1 MKPISQLPPLAFG
14 NASAVEFRDELACGE
29 FLAQLPDAPS
39 RFGAT
44 ASPSHF
50 HVRLRHVTL
59 PGVSLVTGANSG
71 VAIERNSP
79 RPALVIPLAGC
90 QTVSRDGRRE
100 IRWAAPHDA
109 LFIPAG
115 SKVVA
120 ESATGS
126 FLRLDLVE
134 AELLRTAAGI
144 TDREEG
150 KPASLDVST
159 TRPVPLKTKKVNWL
173 RVVRSLAG
181 MIDAFNCDDA
191 ELALA
196 GLDDMI
202 LRTTVMMLG
211 PELMAEHSQ
220 VAPPSRTFD
229 LDPLLEQI
237 VANLSG
243 RVTLGDMEKWSGLTA
258 RTIQLAFHRR
268 FGVRP
273 MQWVRERRLE
283 SIYAALKAASPDA
296 TVADVAAAYGLPR
309 MATLIPHYVRR
320 FGELPSETLRG
331 RGR

>member
-1 MKPISQLPPLAFG
+1 MTPGSPLPALAFG
-14 NASAVEFRDELACGE
+14 NASAVEFRDESACGE

-44 ASPSHF
+44 TAPSHF
-50 HVRLRHVTL
+50 HVRLRHVAL

-100 IRWAAPHDA
+100 VRWAAPHHA

-115 SKVVA
+115 RKIVA

-126 FLRLDLVE
+126 FLRLDLLE

-144 TDREEG
+144 TGRKEG
-150 KPASLDVST
+150 KRASLDVST
-159 TRPVPLKTKKVNWL
+159 TRLVPLKTTQVDWL
-173 RVVRSLAG
+173 RIVRSLAG
-181 MIDAFNCDDA
+181 TIDAFNCDDA
-191 ELALA
+191 ELVRA
-196 GLDDMI
+196 GLDDVI

-211 PELMAEHSQ
+211 PELMAAHSQ
-220 VAPPSRTFD
+220 FAPLPRGFD
-229 LDPLLEQI
+229 LDSLLEQI

-243 RVTLGDMEKWSGLTA
+243 RVTLGDMEKWSGLSA
-258 RTIQLAFHRR
+258 RAIQRAFHRR
-268 FGVRP
+268 FGMKP

-283 SIYAALKAASPDA
+283 SIHAALKAAPPDA
-296 TVADVAAAYGLPR
+296 TVADVAVACGLPR

-331 RGR
+331 RRR